1 MGKLSIKQKAERYD
15 KIIEIANDERI
26 RKALIGYFSD
36 FRLGTFAG
44 IEPKKIIDWLNKQ
57 GKKST
62 EEHEFLKEVG
72 LSDYPEEY
80 RLAWL
85 KENCNMQHLQP
96 KQERGDEPALKPKFH
111 KGDLIV
117 NNRNEWVCQVT
128 EIRDDEYCI
137 WPLYCEMKGY
147 SRITDVDDDYHLWTI
162 ADAKDGD
169 VLTFKNNIGGVILC
183 KSPTDYDTG
192 SYCRLMDYNF
202 INKEES
208 GWDSRLLIPAPKEGR
223 DLLFQKIHAEG
234 YEWDAEKKE
243 LKIALKEMQE
253 SIDDTPF
260 EQESTERGE
269 EDEEMFKSLEAL
281 LNDASCNSCIK
292 GVDRILSWLKSR
304 LKSTHPQSQWEPSNE
319 QMKALSIAIRCGIQ
333 LGSEEEKALR
343 SLRKQLRELKK
354 QEK

>member
-1 MGKLSIKQKAERYD
+1 MGKLSSIKQKAEFYD
-15 KIIEIANDERI
+15 KAIERAKSKILYPDKPCFVDINEIFPELVKSEDEQI
-26 RKALIGYFSD
+26 RERLIRYFKD
-36 FRLGTFAG
+36 FRLGTFAD
-44 IEPKKIIDWLNKQ
+44 IEPKKII
-57 GKKST
+57 
-62 EEHEFLKEVG
+62 
-72 LSDYPEEY
+72 
-80 RLAWL
+80 AWL
-85 KENCNMQHLQP
+85 ERQGEP
-96 KQERGDEPALKPKFH
+96 KPVDCSKSEPVLKPKFH

-117 NNRNEWVCQVT
+117 NNRNGWVCQVT

-147 SRITDVDDDYHLWTI
+147 SRIIDVDDDYHLWTI

-169 VLTFKNNIGGVILC
+169 VLAFKNNIGGIIIC

-202 INKEES
+202 ITKEES

-223 DLLFQKIHAEG
+223 DLLFRKIHEEG
-234 YEWDAEKKE
+234 YKWDAEKKE

-253 SIDDTPF
+253 SIDDAPF
-260 EQESTERGE
+260 EQKSTECSEQNNWKPTE
-269 EDEEMFKSLEAL
+269 EQI
-281 LNDASCNSCIK
+281 N
-292 GVDRILSWLKSR
+292 
-304 LKSTHPQSQWEPSNE
+304 
-319 QMKALSIAIRCGIQ
+319 ALSIAIRCGIQ